1 MKKRKDQ
8 KSKRLFL
15 VILVLVI
22 LFSIIFYT
30 VKKDRELNTFESF
43 IKDTVIEIQK
53 IFYKPINSFTTMME
67 EFTNLKE
74 VKKENQILK
83 SNVEKTEYIGDDIKF
98 EKEMMKNIS
107 NDEQTINEILIK
119 LKENEVTPVC
129 MKDIIYDFSKQML
142 FC

>member
-1 MKKRKDQ
+1 M
-8 KSKRLFL
+8 
-15 VILVLVI
+15 
-22 LFSIIFYT
+22 
-30 VKKDRELNTFESF
+30 
-43 IKDTVIEIQK
+43 K
-53 IFYKPINSFTTMME
+53 IFFGSIFIEREK
-67 EFTNLKE
+67 LKE
-74 VKKENQILK
+74 AGINYPIKLEYYKIINEDEIVSTKKAKFGI
-83 SNVEKTEYIGDDIKF
+83 SIEKTENIGDDTKF